1 MIENFKKLIEDF
13 DKIIIFRHQVGD
25 GDALGSQWAMYY
37 YLKEKYPNK
46 EIFAVGDETL
56 GYENLFQHPHLIE
69 DDKFTDALAI
79 IMDTANKERISDSRF
94 KLCKSIVKIDHHIKV
109 DNYGDLEF
117 VFPTVTSTAE
127 IVTNLLRVIENN
139 EPLSLKV
146 ANNLYVGL
154 ISDTQQFSIPGVN
167 EDTFKTAAYLSKSN
181 IEPGVLSRKLNEI
194 DMEMFKFKNSISSDI
209 VVDKSGLAYVKITN
223 DHLKNFHLSHSQAK
237 RNVNLM
243 KNIEGIN
250 VWVLFIEQKD
260 QPNVFD
266 ASIRANDV
274 EINDI
279 AQKFGGGGH
288 KFASGVK
295 NLDCDSLLQLIESIK
310 AKL

>member
-1 MIENFKKLIEDF
+1 MIEKFEKLIKDF

-25 GDALGSQWAMYY
+25 GDALGSQWGMYY
-37 YLKEKYPNK
+37 YLKEKYPSK
-46 EIFAVGDETL
+46 EVYAVGDETL
-56 GYENLFQHPHLIE
+56 GYENLFLHPHQIE
-69 DDKFTDALAI
+69 DEKFNNALAI
-79 IMDTANKERISDSRF
+79 IMDTANRERISDERF
-94 KLCKSIVKIDHHIKV
+94 KLCKKIIKIDHHIKV

-127 IVTNLLRVIENN
+127 IVTNILRVIEKDQ
-139 EPLSLKV
+139 PLSKNV

-154 ISDTQQFSIPGVN
+154 ISDTQQFSLPGVN
-167 EDTFKTAAYLSKSN
+167 EDTFKTAAYLSQSK
-181 IEPGVLSRKLNEI
+181 IQPGVLSRKLNEI
-194 DMEMFKFKNSISSDI
+194 DMEMFKFKNSISSNI
-209 VVDKSGLAYVKITN
+209 VVDKKGLAYVKIRN
-223 DHLKNFHLSHSQAK
+223 EHLKNFHLSHSQAK

-260 QPNVFD
+260 HPNVFD
-266 ASIRANDV
+266 ASLRANDV

-288 KFASGVK
+288 KFASGIK
-295 NLDCDSLLQLIESIK
+295 NLDKKSVLELIDSIK